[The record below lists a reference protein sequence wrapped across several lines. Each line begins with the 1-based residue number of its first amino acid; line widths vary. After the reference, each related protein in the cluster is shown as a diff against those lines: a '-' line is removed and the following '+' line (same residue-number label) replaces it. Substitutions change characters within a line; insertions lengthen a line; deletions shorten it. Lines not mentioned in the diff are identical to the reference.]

1 VSQQS
6 NLRDAIPGETGALAL
21 LAACSEET
29 KSTTIMEALSG
40 LLNGFQIVFHPV
52 NIFVCFVGCVLGTL
66 VGVLPGIGPTSAI
79 SLLLPIT
86 FRADP
91 VSAIIMLAGI
101 YYGAMYGGSTTSIL
115 VNIPGEPSSV
125 VTCFDGYPMAQQG
138 RAGPALGISAF
149 GSFIAGTAAIF
160 GLTFFAPVLSKVA
173 LRFGP
178 AENVG
183 IMVLSL
189 TLLAFLAQGSMVRA
203 LMMAALGLILG
214 TVGTDLI
221 TGRSRFSYGIG
232 TLADGIGLIPFVVG
246 MFGVPSLKDWKASTL
261 PMIRATVIG
270 FFLGILP
277 GVGAIIP
284 TFVSYSVEKRLSK
297 YPEKF
302 GTGIIEG
309 VAGPETANNAAAGA
323 AFIPMFSLGIPPNA
337 VMAVLLG
344 ALMIHGVQP
353 GPQFIASHP
362 DLFWGVVASM
372 YIGNVM
378 LLILNLPLIPL
389 WVQILKVPY
398 SLLFSLILLFCLIGT
413 YTINNNSGDI
423 MVMVLFGFVG
433 YLVKKYRY
441 EVSPLILA
449 FVLGPI
455 LEKNVRQA
463 LIISRGSFAVFF
475 THPISMAFF
484 AVAMLLLILPLFRK
498 RRIGM
503 GQAGTLPED
512 NA

>member
-1 VSQQS
+1 
-6 NLRDAIPGETGALAL
+6 
-21 LAACSEET
+21 
-29 KSTTIMEALSG
+29 MEALSG

-52 NIFVCFVGCVLGTL
+52 NIFVCFAGCVLGTL
-66 VGVLPGIGPTSAI
+66 VGVLPGLGPTSAI

-149 GSFIAGTAAIF
+149 GSFIAGTAAVF
-160 GLTFFAPVLSKVA
+160 GLTFFAPALSRLA

-183 IMVLSL
+183 IIVLSL

-221 TGRSRFSYGIG
+221 TGKARFSYGIG

-246 MFGVPSLKDWKASTL
+246 MFGVGEVLLNLETSVQREILKTGLKGLFPSLADWKASTL
-261 PMIRATVIG
+261 PMIRATVLG

-277 GVGAIIP
+277 GIGAIIP
-284 TFVSYSVEKRLSK
+284 TFVSYSIEKRLSK
-297 YPEKF
+297 HPEKF

-337 VMAVLLG
+337 VLAVLLG

-353 GPQFIASHP
+353 GPQFISGHP

-372 YIGNVM
+372 YVGNVM

-398 SLLFSLILLFCLIGT
+398 SLLFALILLFCLIGT
-413 YTINNNSGDI
+413 YSVSNNPGDI
-423 MVMVLFGFVG
+423 VVMVVFGFVG

-441 EVSPLILA
+441 EVGPLILA

-463 LIISRGSFAVFF
+463 LIISRGSFAVFV
-475 THPISMAFF
+475 THPISVTFF
-484 AVAMLLLILPLFRK
+484 AITLLLLALPLLRRK
-498 RRIGM
+498 KREAEQGT
-503 GQAGTLPED
+503 TLPGD
-512 NA
+512 AS

>member
-1 VSQQS
+1 
-6 NLRDAIPGETGALAL
+6 
-21 LAACSEET
+21 
-29 KSTTIMEALSG
+29 MEALSG

-246 MFGVPSLKDWKASTL
+246 MFGVGEVLLNLEASMQREILKTGFKGLFPSLKDWKASTL

>member
-1 VSQQS
+1 
-6 NLRDAIPGETGALAL
+6 
-21 LAACSEET
+21 
-29 KSTTIMEALSG
+29 MEAFGS
-40 LLNGFQIVFHPV
+40 LLNGFQIVFHPI

-66 VGVLPGIGPTSAI
+66 VGVLPGLGPTSAI

-86 FRADP
+86 FRSDP

-125 VTCFDGYPMAQQG
+125 VTCFDGYPMAQKG
-138 RAGPALGISAF
+138 RAGAALGISAF
-149 GSFIAGTAAIF
+149 GSFIAGTVAIF
-160 GLTFFAPVLSKVA
+160 GLTFFAPLLSRVA

-178 AENVG
+178 AEYVG
-183 IMVLSL
+183 IMIFSL
-189 TLLAFLAQGSMVRA
+189 TLLAYLARGSMVRA

-221 TGRSRFSYGIG
+221 SGKVRFSYGIG

-246 MFGVPSLKDWKASTL
+246 IFGVGEVLLNLETSMDREILKTKFKGLFPTLKDWKASAL

-284 TFVSYSVEKRLSK
+284 TFVSYSIEKRLSK

-323 AFIPMFSLGIPPNA
+323 AFVPMFSLGIPPNA

-353 GPQFIASHP
+353 GPQFISSHP
-362 DLFWGVVASM
+362 NVFWGVVASM
-372 YIGNVM
+372 YVGNVM

-413 YTINNNSGDI
+413 YTVNNNPGDI
-423 MVMVLFGFVG
+423 LVMVVFGLVG
-433 YLVKKYRY
+433 YLVKKYHY
-441 EVSPLILA
+441 EVGPLILG
-449 FVLGPI
+449 FVLGPL
-455 LEKNVRQA
+455 LEKNFRQA
-463 LIISRGSFAVFF
+463 LIISRGSFGFFF
-475 THPISMAFF
+475 THPIALAFIG
-484 AVAMLLLILPLFRK
+484 VAIILLILPLCRRRK
-498 RRIGM
+498 IVVTEGEGM
-503 GQAGTLPED
+503 
-512 NA
+512 

>member
-1 VSQQS
+1 
-6 NLRDAIPGETGALAL
+6 
-21 LAACSEET
+21 
-29 KSTTIMEALSG
+29 MEALG
-40 LLNGFQIVFHPV
+40 NLLNGFQIVFHPI
-52 NIFVCFVGCVLGTL
+52 NIFLCFVGCVLGTL
-66 VGVLPGIGPTSAI
+66 VGVLPGLGPSSAI

-86 FRADP
+86 FRSDP

-125 VTCFDGYPMAQQG
+125 VTCFDGYPMARKG
-138 RAGPALGISAF
+138 RAGAALGISAF
-149 GSFIAGTAAIF
+149 GSFIAGTVAIF
-160 GLTFFAPVLSKVA
+160 GLTFFAPVLSSAA

-178 AENVG
+178 AEYVG

-189 TLLAFLAQGSMVRA
+189 TLLAYLAKGSMVRA

-214 TVGTDLI
+214 AVGTDL
-221 TGRSRFSYGIG
+221 TSGKVRFSYGIG

-246 MFGVPSLKDWKASTL
+246 IFGVGEVLLNLEASMDREILKTKLKGLFPTLKDWKASAL

-284 TFVSYSVEKRLSK
+284 TFVSYSIEKRLSK
-297 YPEKF
+297 YPERF
-302 GTGIIEG
+302 GTGVIEG

-353 GPQFIASHP
+353 GPQFISSHP
-362 DLFWGVVASM
+362 NVFWGVVASM
-372 YIGNVM
+372 YVGNVM
-378 LLILNLPLIPL
+378 LLILNLPLIPV

-413 YTINNNSGDI
+413 YTVNNNPGDI
-423 MVMVLFGFVG
+423 LVMVGFGLVG

-441 EVSPLILA
+441 EVGPLILA
-449 FVLGPI
+449 FVLGPL

-463 LIISRGSFAVFF
+463 LIISRGSFGIFF
-475 THPISMAFF
+475 THPIALAFIG
-484 AVAMLLLILPLFRK
+484 VAIILLILPLCRRRK
-498 RRIGM
+498 IVVTEGEGM
-503 GQAGTLPED
+503 
-512 NA
+512 